1 MEDGYDSDM
10 SLGSQPSPALFFD
23 TINAYQKTAAL
34 KAAIELDVFTQIAKR
49 AVTARQLA
57 EACGSS
63 LRGIEILCDFLVT
76 HGFLRKADGH
86 YDLTPD
92 SDFFLNRESP
102 AYLGGTLEFL
112 HSPLITEPFDELAET
127 VRHGRL
133 KSSELGT
140 LSPDHPVWVKFARA
154 MSPLMMG
161 PAMAVA
167 DLLKLDQQKPMKVL
181 DVAASHGAYGISVA
195 SKSHFSELF
204 SLDWAPVLEV
214 AHENAEAAGLG
225 ERFKTLAGSAFEV
238 ALGDNYD
245 VILVPNFLHHFNRQD
260 CVRLLQKAAAAL
272 KPGGQV
278 VVVEYV
284 PNPDRVSPPGI
295 ADFSLVMLATTPEG
309 RAYTFPEYE
318 AMMLDAGLKSPKL
331 YPLPPSLHSAVIGNR

>member
-10 SLGSQPSPALFFD
+10 SLGSQPSPALFFA

-57 EACGSS
+57 EACRSS
-63 LRGIEILCDFLVT
+63 LRGIEILCDYLVT
-76 HGFLRKADGH
+76 HGFLCKSDGR
-86 YDLTPD
+86 YELTPD

-140 LSPDHPVWVKFARA
+140 LSPNHPVWVKFARA

-167 DLLKLDQQKPMKVL
+167 ELLKLDQQKPMKVL

-214 AHENAEAAGLG
+214 AHENVEAAGLG

-245 VILVPNFLHHFNRQD
+245 VILIPNFLHHFNRED
-260 CVRLLQKAAAAL
+260 CVRLLKKAAAAL

-284 PNPDRVSPPGI
+284 PNPDRISPPGI

-318 AMMLDAGLKSPKL
+318 AMMLEAGLKNPKL
-331 YPLPPSLHSAVIGNR
+331 DPLPPSLHSAVIGNR

>member
-1 MEDGYDSDM
+1 VKSGYESGM
-10 SLGSQPSPALFFD
+10 SLGSQPTPALFFD

-49 AVTARQLA
+49 AVTVRQLA
-57 EACGSS
+57 EACRSS
-63 LRGIEILCDFLVT
+63 LRGIEILCDYLVT
-76 HGFLRKADGH
+76 LGFLRKPEGRYELTADA
-86 YDLTPD
+86 
-92 SDFFLNRESP
+92 DFFLNRESP

-112 HSPLITEPFDELAET
+112 HSPQITGPFDELAAT
-127 VRHGRL
+127 VRTGRL
-133 KSSELGT
+133 KSSALGT
-140 LSPDHPVWVKFARA
+140 LAPDHPVWVKFARA
-154 MSPLMMG
+154 MAPLMMG

-167 DLLKLDQQKPMKVL
+167 DLLRLDQQKPMKVL

-195 SKSHFSELF
+195 SKSHFAELF

-245 VILVPNFLHHFNRQD
+245 VILVPNFLHHFNRED
-260 CVRLLQKAAAAL
+260 CVRLLKRATAAL

-278 VVVEYV
+278 VVVEFI

-309 RAYTFPEYE
+309 RAYTFPEFE
-318 AMMLDAGLKSPKL
+318 AMMLEAGLKKPKL
-331 YPLPPSLHSAVIGNR
+331 YPLPPSLHSAVIAHR

>member
-1 MEDGYDSDM
+1 M
-10 SLGSQPSPALFFD
+10 SFGTQPSPALFFD

-34 KAAIELDVFTQIAKR
+34 KAAIELDVFTQIANK

-57 EACGSS
+57 EACQSS
-63 LRGIEILCDFLVT
+63 LRGIEILCDYLVT
-76 HGFLRKADGH
+76 HGFLRKADGR
-86 YDLTPD
+86 YELTTD

-112 HSPLITEPFDELAET
+112 HSPPITEPFDDLAET
-127 VRHGRL
+127 VRSGRL
-133 KSSELGT
+133 KSSEMGT
-140 LSPDHPVWVKFARA
+140 LAPDHPVWVKFARA

-167 DLLKLDQQKPMKVL
+167 DLLKLDEQKPIKVL

-195 SKSHFSELF
+195 SKSHFTELF

-214 AHENAEAAGLG
+214 AHENAEVAGLG
-225 ERFKTLAGSAFEV
+225 DRFKTLAGNAFEV

-245 VILVPNFLHHFNRQD
+245 VILVPNFLHHFNRED
-260 CVRLLQKAAAAL
+260 CVRLLTKAAQAL

-284 PNPDRVSPPGI
+284 PNPDRVSPRGI

-309 RAYTFPEYE
+309 RAYTFKEYE
-318 AMMLDAGLKSPKL
+318 SMMLEAGLKNPKL
-331 YPLPPSLHSAVIGNR
+331 HALPPSLHSAVIGNR